1 MSILQN
7 GKTQW
12 LQHDGGS
19 VAYDDTGSGPLVV
32 CVPGI
37 GETRGEYR
45 FLVPPLRDAG
55 YRVVTMDLR
64 GHGESSAGR
73 ADYGPAALGG
83 DILALIR
90 RLDAGPALVIGNSMG
105 CAAAAW
111 AAAESPDLVDG
122 LVLIGP
128 AVRDGMP
135 GWLMHLIYTPLFI
148 PPWGVAVWGRYYH
161 GLYKTAHPAD
171 SAAYEAALLANL
183 REPGRLTALRRMSLA
198 PKAPAT
204 NRLGQVHT
212 PTLVVMG
219 TGDPDFKDAAA
230 EGRWVADQVH
240 GRLKLVPGAGHY
252 PHVECAAQVNP
263 TIVDFVRQTAARSH
277 AA

>member
-1 MSILQN
+1 M
-7 GKTQW
+7 
-12 LQHDGGS
+12 DGY
-19 VAYDDTGSGPLVV
+19 VAKP
-32 CVPGI
+32 I
-37 GETRGEYR
+37 
-45 FLVPPLRDAG
+45 
-55 YRVVTMDLR
+55 
-64 GHGESSAGR
+64 H
-73 ADYGPAALGG
+73 
-83 DILALIR
+83 
-90 RLDAGPALVIGNSMG
+90 
-105 CAAAAW
+105 
-111 AAAESPDLVDG
+111 AAE
-122 LVLIGP
+122 
-128 AVRDGMP
+128 
-135 GWLMHLIYTPLFI
+135 FF
-148 PPWGVAVWGRYYH
+148 
-161 GLYKTAHPAD
+161 
-171 SAAYEAALLANL
+171 AAIDVV
-183 REPGRLTALRRMSLA
+183 LA